1 MRTTNTVHLPML
13 SCIYIYM
20 YITSA
25 FLIKINLKATTNSWL
40 KQMSWPCCKFYGRSV
55 GN

>member
-13 SCIYIYM
+13 SCIS
-20 YITSA
+20 TSA

-40 KQMSWPCCKFYGRSV
+40 KQMPWPCCKFYGRSV